1 MRNFKN
7 GDERQPYYKNVAEL
21 PWAGM
26 AFAGRVRS
34 NPAAMFRFA
43 FSFIA
48 AVSCL
53 ALPGLAL
60 ADTVSA
66 TASLS
71 STVQVAGPRTGSS
84 GTNFFNVEGSNNGNF
99 ASFGVLDFSADAFNL
114 AFPATAVSNL
124 TLSLTESNSGF
135 TKASGGL
142 NFYLVTDTTTSIAND
157 GSSPLIFDSANAPEG
172 LGAQLG
178 TTPFLLGAGTFSGAS
193 TGTVDTYSFSLNTEA
208 QTYLLSQLNAEGS
221 TVRLVIT
228 PTDATGAST
237 WAGSTNSSAASRP
250 LLSLDVTLDQP
261 SLTWVGGSGAWNA
274 TGGTDWSG
282 GAWDSAKTAA
292 FTTGSGTVT
301 LGSAVTA
308 TGLKFTSSGY
318 TIAGAAGNPLTLSSG
333 TAGNVISVDSGD
345 ATISAVLAGSSGLAK
360 NGAGLLALEGA
371 NTFTGTVT
379 VNAGT
384 LQIASDAALGDAAN
398 GIALNGGT
406 LRAKTGGAI
415 VVGAGRTLT
424 GSGTLD
430 ANAGLEFDGVVDAG
444 ALTVT
449 GSGPVTFAGPSA
461 AFTSANLQSG
471 SHLTISAPLAST
483 GRTTFSG
490 DGTATLSADNSG
502 YGSGITMSKGAGS
515 VGPTVVLG
523 TSTAL
528 GGGTLFLN
536 AGTLSAG
543 ATLTGANAVST
554 AVSLGG
560 SATLSGDME
569 LAGGFGFFGSTAK
582 RLTVLGNVT
591 ISSAITSTG
600 IANIGDALIK
610 AGSGKLTLAVANAY
624 TGGTQVLAGTL
635 EVANGGA
642 LGTGDVTVAAESAVA
657 AVLRLDSD
665 TTIDDLANL
674 FVLNGTG
681 ASQIDLNFDNS
692 LFEVVNSLTVNGEA
706 VAPGDYNAANLSGI
720 LTGTGNLR
728 VLSAVPEPGSLALLT
743 VGAGLGLLAWR
754 RGARRD

>member
-1 MRNFKN
+1 MFRL
-7 GDERQPYYKNVAEL
+7 EL
-21 PWAGM
+21 PLL
-26 AFAGRVRS
+26 
-34 NPAAMFRFA
+34 AAA
-43 FSFIA
+43 
-48 AVSCL
+48 SCL
-53 ALPGLAL
+53 LPGLAL

-66 TASLS
+66 TSSLS
-71 STVQVAGPRTGSS
+71 STVQVAGPRSGPS

-99 ASFGVLDFSADAFNL
+99 ASFGVLDFSASAFNL
-114 AFPATAVSNL
+114 AFPATAVSSL
-124 TLSLTESNSGF
+124 TLSLTESNSAF
-135 TKASGGL
+135 TVASGGL
-142 NFYLVTDTTTSIAND
+142 NFYLITDTASSIAA
-157 GSSPLIFDSANAPEG
+157 GSSTLVYQQANAPEG
-172 LGAQLG
+172 LGTQLS
-178 TTPFLLGAGTFSGAS
+178 THYLLGSGTFSANSGNTGS
-193 TGTVDTYSFSLNTEA
+193 GTVDTYSFSLNTDA
-208 QTYLLSQLNAEGS
+208 QTYLLSQLNAAGS

-237 WAGSTNSSAASRP
+237 WAGSTNSSAAARP
-250 LLSLDVTLDQP
+250 LLSLNVTLDQP
-261 SLTWVGGSGAWNA
+261 SLTWAGGAGIWNA

-282 GAWDSAKTAA
+282 GAWDSAKTAT

-308 TGLKFTSSGY
+308 TGLKFTASGY
-318 TIAGAAGNPLTLSSG
+318 TISGTSGNPLTLSSG
-333 TAGNVISVDSGD
+333 TAGNAISVDSGD
-345 ATISAVLAGSSGLAK
+345 ATISAVLAGNSGLSK

-406 LRAKTGGAI
+406 LRAKAGSAI
-415 VVGAGRTLT
+415 TVGAGRTLT

-430 ANAGLEFDGVVDAG
+430 GNAGLEFDGVVNAG
-444 ALTVT
+444 ALTIT

-471 SHLTISAPLAST
+471 SHLTVSALLAST

-490 DGTATLSADNSG
+490 DGTVTLGADNSG
-502 YGSGITMSKGAGS
+502 YGSGVTMSKGAGS

-569 LAGGFGFFGSTAK
+569 LAGGFGFFGGTAK
-582 RLTVLGNVT
+582 RLTVLGNAS
-591 ISSAITSTG
+591 ISSVITSTG
-600 IANIGDALIK
+600 TANIGDALIK
-610 AGSGKLTLAVANAY
+610 AGSGKLTLMMANAY

-635 EVANGGA
+635 EVASGGT
-642 LGTGDVTVAAESAVA
+642 LGTGDVTVSAESAVA
-657 AVLRLDSD
+657 AVLRLDSN

-674 FVLNGTG
+674 FVLTGTG
-681 ASQIDLNFDNS
+681 TSQIDLHFDS
-692 LFEVVNSLTVNGEA
+692 ALFEVVNSLTANGVA
-706 VAPGDYNAANLSGI
+706 VAPGDYNAANLSDV

-728 VLSAVPEPGSLALLT
+728 VLSAVPEPGTVALLA
-743 VGAGLGLLAWR
+743 VSAGLGLMVWR
-754 RGARRD
+754 RRRA